1 MVCQG
6 IELLL
11 DPGMQD
17 LINEEV
23 DMFKTLILKAEG
35 KPFDCIS
42 QFNLPI
48 LNALWKVAVGD
59 RFEYDDKRLASI
71 MDGVTIQFRKSGTLA
86 EIMSRVFPWITLL
99 FPKFA
104 GRDKILETTHDI
116 VNLIKKSIK
125 EHDETLDVNA
135 PRDFIDKFLV
145 EMKNTRD
152 PSSSF
157 FGERGMTNL
166 ANTLF
171 DLFFA
176 GSETTSSTL
185 SWAMLFM
192 AR

>member
-1 MVCQG
+1 M
-6 IELLL
+6 E
-11 DPGMQD
+11 D